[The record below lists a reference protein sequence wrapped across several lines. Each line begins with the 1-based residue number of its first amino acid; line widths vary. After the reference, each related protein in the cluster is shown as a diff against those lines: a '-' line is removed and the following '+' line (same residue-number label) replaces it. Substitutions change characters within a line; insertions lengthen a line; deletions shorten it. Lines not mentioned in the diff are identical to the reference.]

1 MVTVA
6 GCGKSDC
13 SNLTVGK
20 VYGSLWSSSSAEG
33 LGSQSG
39 ESRSMGMAWM
49 RSSLGGRGRAK
60 NGYGRVEYHRVKL
73 DDRLRLWANGKSRC
87 SPGLNVAAMCLKMDS
102 MTVLKWLSKEIG
114 AGSCDGCGS

>member
-1 MVTVA
+1 MGSLGSFLTESDLTS
-6 GCGKSDC
+6 GKSGC

-49 RSSLGGRGRAK
+49 RSSVEGRGRAK
-60 NGYGRVEYHRVKL
+60 NGCGRVEYNRVKL
-73 DDRLRLWANGKSRC
+73 DDRLTM
-87 SPGLNVAAMCLKMDS
+87 V
-102 MTVLKWLSKEIG
+102 G
-114 AGSCDGCGS
+114 AGLTFSSEL

>member
-1 MVTVA
+1 MVRVECLGGDGAGIGGVLGGGGEASVMVTAADWTPIEEWWVDSS
-6 GCGKSDC
+6 GSSLTGSDLISGKSDC

-60 NGYGRVEYHRVKL
+60 T
-73 DDRLRLWANGKSRC
+73 
-87 SPGLNVAAMCLKMDS
+87 AAEES
-102 MTVLKWLSKEIG
+102 NS
-114 AGSCDGCGS
+114 AGSN

>member
-1 MVTVA
+1 
-6 GCGKSDC
+6 
-13 SNLTVGK
+13 
-20 VYGSLWSSSSAEG
+20 
-33 LGSQSG
+33 
-39 ESRSMGMAWM
+39 MGMAWM

-73 DDRLRLWANGKSRC
+73 DDRLTMAAAGRTFCRSCKVSDVRVRLWANGKSRC

-114 AGSCDGCGS
+114 AGNCGGCGS

>member
-1 MVTVA
+1 MGSLGSFLTESDLTS
-6 GCGKSDC
+6 GKSGC

-49 RSSLGGRGRAK
+49 RSSVEGRGRAK
-60 NGYGRVEYHRVKL
+60 NGCGRVEYNRVKL
-73 DDRLRLWANGKSRC
+73 GDRLTMQVA
-87 SPGLNVAAMCLKMDS
+87 GLTFPSEL
-102 MTVLKWLSKEIG
+102 
-114 AGSCDGCGS
+114 